1 MAFSSASC
9 PNSPKS
15 ICDSPAGLAR
25 TRFQVVGQPNHP
37 VGGSGAAGQRSMPS
51 RSGPGCP
58 HEHTRRRNCHDARRP
73 ASKCPRPSA
82 LPSPD
87 PGQNTACHRIGR
99 RPPVYRM
106 VVILMQGRSRRLWQ
120 AANPKV
126 GTRGQVSGISSACWR
141 GRMTANHT
149 APEALPT
156 LTRVYHDGLLEQ
168 LQPSPQSTTHAP
180 ALRPVSVREGAL
192 MAQPGS
198 HAG

>member
-1 MAFSSASC
+1 MISAFVNTCRRPRAYPLSGVR
-9 PNSPKS
+9 
-15 ICDSPAGLAR
+15 PAEPSGRGLRRSR
-25 TRFQVVGQPNHP
+25 TALRAQPQP
-37 VGGSGAAGQRSMPS
+37 PRL
-51 RSGPGCP
+51 P
-58 HEHTRRRNCHDARRP
+58 HEHTRRRNCHHARRP
-73 ASKCPRPSA
+73 ASKCPSYTVGVTVPN
-82 LPSPD
+82 PE
-87 PGQNTACHRIGR
+87 QNTACHRIGR

-180 ALRPVSVREGAL
+180 ALRPVSVREGTL
-192 MAQPGS
+192 MPQPGS